1 MARATLVTV
10 SHGPV
15 EVRDVGEPDLEPTAM
30 LAEVEAATLCG
41 TDVHFWEGMLR
52 QEGMPYIPGHETC
65 GRVVQVNGERYDIF
79 GEPLR
84 PGDRILMAYPW
95 CGHCYYCAVA
105 NQPTLCPNA
114 GRFGRQKIDQFPYLL
129 GGCAEMHYVPTGSD
143 VIKVPDAVSSPLA
156 ASAACALRTCMHG
169 FELLGGIAAHET
181 VVIQGSGPI
190 GLYSLAVA
198 RDKGANR
205 ILVIGA
211 PSSRLE
217 VALEWGADEIL
228 NIEDATDQKQRIQWV
243 KDRTGGRG
251 ADIVVQCATGAAI
264 PEAMEMTRQGGR
276 CLSIGAGG
284 GVGSLSPST
293 FGSKTYIGFRAGAA
307 RHYHSALTF
316 LATRKHVNFER
327 VLSRQ
332 FPLERVHEALQGMV
346 DGTEV
351 KPVVIPSLKA

>member
-1 MARATLVTV
+1 MMPRAALVTAA
-10 SHGPV
+10 HGPV
-15 EVRDVGEPDLEPTAM
+15 EVRDVKVPDLEPTAM

-41 TDVHFWEGMLR
+41 TDVHFWEGMIR
-52 QEGMPYIPGHETC
+52 QEGMPYIPGHETA
-65 GRVVQVNGERYDIF
+65 GRVVEVKGERRDIF
-79 GEPLR
+79 GEVMK
-84 PGDRILMAYPW
+84 PGDRFLMAYPW

-114 GRFGRQKIDQFPYLL
+114 GRFGRQHVDQFPYLL
-129 GGCAEMHYVPTGSD
+129 GGCAEYHYVPTGSD
-143 VIKVPDAVSSPLA
+143 IIKVPDAVSSPLA
-156 ASAACALRTCMHG
+156 ASAACALRTVMHG
-169 FELLGGIAAHET
+169 FELLGPIAAHET
-181 VVIQGSGPI
+181 VVVQGSGPI

-198 RDKGANR
+198 RDRGANR

-211 PSSRLE
+211 PASRLE
-217 VALEWGADEIL
+217 VAKEWGADETL
-228 NIEDATDQKQRIQWV
+228 SIEDVTDQRSRREWV
-243 KDRTGGRG
+243 QQRTGGRG
-251 ADIVVQCATGAAI
+251 ADIIIQCATGAAI

-284 GVGSLSPST
+284 GAGAISPQT

-307 RHYHSALTF
+307 RHYHQALTF

-351 KPVVIPSLKA
+351 KPVVIPSMR

>member
-1 MARATLVTV
+1 MARAALVTS

-15 EVRDVGEPDLEPTAM
+15 EVRDVPEPELEPTGM
-30 LAEVEAATLCG
+30 LAQVEAATLCG
-41 TDVHFWEGMLR
+41 TDVHFWDGMIK
-52 QEGMPYIPGHETC
+52 QEGMPYIPGHETA
-65 GRVVQVNGERYDIF
+65 GRVMQVNGERFDIF
-79 GEPLR
+79 GEALN

-114 GRFGRQKIDQFPYLL
+114 GRFGRQKTDLFPYLL
-129 GGCAEMHYVPTGSD
+129 GGCAEYHYVPVKSD
-143 VIKVPDAVSSPLA
+143 VIKIPDNVSSPLA
-156 ASAACALRTCMHG
+156 ASAACALRTVMHG
-169 FELLGGIAAHET
+169 FELLGPVAAHET
-181 VVIQGSGPI
+181 VVVQGSGPI

-198 RDKGANR
+198 RDRGANR
-205 ILVIGA
+205 VLVIGA

-217 VALEWGADEIL
+217 VAREWGADEVL
-228 NIEDATDQKQRIQWV
+228 NIEDATDQAQRRKWV
-243 KDRTGGRG
+243 LDRTGGRG
-251 ADIVVQCATGAAI
+251 ADIVVQAATGAAI

-284 GVGSLSPST
+284 GAGNISPAT

-307 RHYHSALTF
+307 RHYHQALTF
-316 LATRKHVNFER
+316 LATRTHVNFER

-332 FPLERVHEALQGMV
+332 FPLERVHEALQGMI

-351 KPVVIPSLKA
+351 KPVVIPSMK